1 MRQLRQFSVLTT
13 SIKHINTT
21 LLINS
26 ILIEPSSLWT
36 LIQLTIYIMMETRRF
51 LEIKDISALFPNQD
65 QRLII

>member
-36 LIQLTIYIMMETRRF
+36 LIQLTIYMMETRRF